1 MRQWK
6 RIVMGCLTTGL
17 LLFTALPVQ
26 AVEEDL
32 SGRTQDVTDGSTF
45 EDGILTY
52 TILSNM
58 QVSVTSCVPTAT
70 NISIMPK
77 IDDYDVVSIGDQAFA
92 GCESLQSVTI
102 PSSVTEIGEGAF
114 QSCLSLQ
121 KITLPNSIT
130 EIPDGAFLSC
140 SALESVTFGDAV
152 TRIGRMA
159 FAYCGTLEHI
169 SIPNTVTELGEQTFM
184 GCSSLASV
192 TIPEGM
198 TALPAY
204 MFQNCSS
211 LQSFSIPDTLT
222 DLGYLAFVG
231 CSSLK
236 ELEVSDSHSVY
247 RLQDGVLYNKDFT
260 ELYLYPAGKT
270 ETTFTVPSGV
280 VHIYDGACFAAPFQS
295 LTLPESLQVIGSG
308 AFNYCTNL
316 QTVIIPE
323 QVTAIYDHA
332 FSDCESLSSV
342 VFAGDETATDNALQ
356 IGSYAFFCCEQLMDV
371 TLPKRVTEIGDFAF
385 GATEQ
390 QKVNADGSTT
400 DEMETIAVS
409 GFLLTGYE
417 GAAAKYIS
425 ESRSNGV
432 RINFKSLEI
441 PWIRIVSISLACTAG
456 LLVIF
461 FAVRWIKK
469 KRLTASEKQALEEAT
484 AERQIPLSKREPDP
498 EPEEEPYVSILE
510 GTVTPQLTHQFGHHT
525 SEETSE
531 ASEEKEETD

>member
-6 RIVMGCLTTGL
+6 RMVMGCLTTGL

-45 EDGILTY
+45 EDGTLTY
-52 TILSNM
+52 TVLSNM
-58 QVSVTSCVPTAT
+58 QVSVTSCVSTAT

-77 IDDYDVVSIGDQAFA
+77 IDGYDVVSIGDQAFA

-102 PSSVTEIGEGAF
+102 PSSVTEMGEGAF
-114 QSCLSLQ
+114 QSCTSLQ
-121 KITLPNSIT
+121 RITLPDSMT
-130 EIPDGAFLSC
+130 EVPDGAFLSC
-140 SALESVTFGDAV
+140 SALEEVTFGNAV

-159 FAYCGTLEHI
+159 FAYCSTLERI
-169 SIPNTVTELGEQTFM
+169 SIPDTVTELGEQTFM
-184 GCSSLASV
+184 SCSSLASV
-192 TIPEGM
+192 TIPEEM

-231 CSSLK
+231 CSSLQ
-236 ELEVSDSHSVY
+236 ELEVSDNHPVY
-247 RLQDGVLYNKDFT
+247 CLQDGVLYSKDLT

-270 ETTFTVPSGV
+270 ETAFVVPDGV
-280 VHIYDGACFAAPFQS
+280 TMIDDGACFAASFQS

-308 AFNYCTNL
+308 AFNYCTSL
-316 QTVIIPE
+316 QTVTIPE

-332 FSDCESLSSV
+332 FSDCSALTSV
-342 VFAGDETATDNALQ
+342 VFAGDAESTDNDLQ
-356 IGSYAFFCCEQLMDV
+356 IGGYAFFCCEMLMDV
-371 TLPKRVTEIGDFAF
+371 TLPKRVTGIGEFAF
-385 GATEQ
+385 GVTEQ

-425 ESRSNGV
+425 ESRSNGI

-441 PWIRIVSISLACTAG
+441 PWVKIVSISLACTAG

-461 FAVRWIKK
+461 LAVRWIKK
-469 KRLTASEKQALEEAT
+469 KRLTVSEKQALEEAT

-510 GTVTPQLTHQFGHHT
+510 DAVSPLQTHQFGHDT
-525 SEETSE
+525 PEETV
-531 ASEEKEETD
+531 EKAEVPEETD

>member
-6 RIVMGCLTTGL
+6 RMVMGCLTTGL

-45 EDGILTY
+45 EDGTLTY
-52 TILSNM
+52 TVLSNM
-58 QVSVTSCVPTAT
+58 QVSVTSCVSTAT

-77 IDDYDVVSIGDQAFA
+77 IDGYDVVSIGDQAFA

-102 PSSVTEIGEGAF
+102 PSSVTEMGEGAF
-114 QSCLSLQ
+114 QSCTSLQ
-121 KITLPNSIT
+121 RITLPDSIT
-130 EIPDGAFLSC
+130 EVPDGAFLSC
-140 SALESVTFGDAV
+140 SALEEVIFGNAV

-159 FAYCGTLEHI
+159 FAYCSTLERI
-169 SIPNTVTELGEQTFM
+169 SIPDTVTELGEQTFM
-184 GCSSLASV
+184 SCSSLASV
-192 TIPEGM
+192 TIPEEM

-231 CSSLK
+231 CSSLQK
-236 ELEVSDSHSVY
+236 LEVSDNHPVY
-247 RLQDGVLYNKDFT
+247 CLQDGVLYSKDLT
-260 ELYLYPAGKT
+260 KLYLYPAGKT
-270 ETTFTVPSGV
+270 ETAFVVPDGV
-280 VHIYDGACFAAPFQS
+280 TMIDDGACFAASFQS

-308 AFNYCTNL
+308 AFNYCTSL
-316 QTVIIPE
+316 QTVTIPE

-332 FSDCESLSSV
+332 FSDCSALTSV
-342 VFAGDETATDNALQ
+342 VFAGDAESTDNDLQ
-356 IGSYAFFCCEQLMDV
+356 IGGYAFFCCEMLMDV
-371 TLPKRVTEIGDFAF
+371 ALPKRVTGIGEFAF
-385 GATEQ
+385 GVTEQ

-425 ESRSNGV
+425 ESQSNGI

-441 PWIRIVSISLACTAG
+441 PWVKIVSISLACTAG

-461 FAVRWIKK
+461 LAVRWIKK
-469 KRLTASEKQALEEAT
+469 KRLTVSEKQALEEAT

-510 GTVTPQLTHQFGHHT
+510 DAVSPLQTHQFGHDT
-525 SEETSE
+525 PEETV
-531 ASEEKEETD
+531 EKAEVPEETD

>member
-6 RIVMGCLTTGL
+6 RMVMGCLTTGL
-17 LLFTALPVQ
+17 LLLTGLPVQ

-32 SGRTQDVTDGSTF
+32 SGRTQNVTDGSTF
-45 EDGILTY
+45 EDGTLTY
-52 TILSNM
+52 TVLSNM
-58 QVSVTSCVPTAT
+58 QVSVTSCISTAT

-77 IDDYDVVSIGDQAFA
+77 IDGYDVVSIGDQAFA
-92 GCESLQSVTI
+92 GCASLQSVTI
-102 PSSVTEIGEGAF
+102 PSSVTEMGEGAF
-114 QSCLSLQ
+114 QACTSLQ
-121 KITLPNSIT
+121 RIKLPDSIT
-130 EIPDGAFLSC
+130 EVPDGAFLSC
-140 SALESVTFGDAV
+140 SALEEVTFGNSV

-159 FAYCGTLEHI
+159 FAYCNTLE
-169 SIPNTVTELGEQTFM
+169 SIEMPDTVTELGEQTFM
-184 GCSSLASV
+184 GCSALESV
-192 TIPEGM
+192 TMPENM

-236 ELEVSDSHSVY
+236 ELEVSDSHPIY
-247 RLQDGVLYNKDFT
+247 RLQDGVLYNKDLT
-260 ELYLYPAGKT
+260 ELCLYPAGKT
-270 ETTFTVPSGV
+270 ETAFTVPEGV
-280 VHIYDGACFAAPFQS
+280 TVIDDGACFAASFQS
-295 LTLPESLQVIGSG
+295 LTLPERLEVIGSG

-316 QTVIIPE
+316 QAVTIPE

-332 FSDCESLSSV
+332 FSDCSALTSV
-342 VFAGDETATDNALQ
+342 VFAGDAESTDNELQ
-356 IGSYAFFCCEQLMDV
+356 IGGYAFFCCERLMDV
-371 TLPKRVTEIGDFAF
+371 TLPKRVTEIGEFAF

-425 ESRSNGV
+425 ASRSNGV

-441 PWIRIVSISLACTAG
+441 PWVKIVSISLACTVG

-461 FAVRWIKK
+461 LAVRLIKK
-469 KRLTASEKQALEEAT
+469 KRLTAAEKQALKAAT

-510 GTVTPQLTHQFGHHT
+510 DAVKPQLTHQFGHGVP
-525 SEETSE
+525 EETT
-531 ASEEKEETD
+531 EKTEETD